1 MSFLSHMKMIGVAWR
16 AESKRRKS
24 LSGTRK
30 RGAETAFLPEALE
43 IVETPPSPIGRL
55 ILWAIMIFSV
65 LAVIWSIWGR
75 IDIVATAPGQVAAK
89 GQSRVVEAREMGV
102 VAQINVRNGDNV
114 RKGDILVELD
124 KTLSTADTSVV
135 ENELRQA
142 EIRAALAN
150 GVLSYLRSGRRTLE
164 LPDNI
169 SAELEDVSHRQ
180 LQSRI
185 RAFDQEE
192 QTLKDEVERALSAT
206 ESAER
211 EVNRLKETLPLLR
224 DRYTSYSRLADEGLA
239 PKIEK
244 LRLEEE
250 LVTREKDLDIAL
262 GRRDEAT
269 KSVQTAQSRL
279 KLIRRQ
285 VERDAL
291 AELGE
296 AEAIKSDRLEA
307 KRKASL
313 RDSWQTITAPVDG
326 VVMSSTVTTIGEVIE
341 PGNPIMLIAPSRDKM
356 IVNATILNKDVGF
369 VRIGDEVSVK
379 LETYPFT
386 RYGLIEGTL
395 TMISADAV
403 IDERL
408 GPVFPVEV
416 ELSQTWLGEGEF
428 RRDIQLGMN
437 ATAEIKTG
445 DRPIYDFIL
454 SPIAKRTKEA
464 ARER

>member
-65 LAVIWSIWGR
+65 LAVVWSIWGR
-75 IDIVATAPGQVAAK
+75 IDIVATAPGQIAAK

-102 VAQINVRNGDNV
+102 VAQIKVRNGDNV
-114 RKGDILVELD
+114 KEGDILVELD

-150 GVLSYLRSGRRTLE
+150 GILSYLRTGRRALD
-164 LPDNI
+164 LPDNV
-169 SAELEDVSHRQ
+169 ANELADVSERQ

-192 QTLKDEVERALSAT
+192 QTLKDEVERALSAV
-206 ESAER
+206 ESAQR
-211 EVNRLKETLPLLR
+211 EVARLEDTLPLLR

-244 LRLEEE
+244 LRLQEE
-250 LVTREKDLDIAL
+250 LVTREKDLDIAM
-262 GRRDEAT
+262 GRQDEAT

-279 KLIRRQ
+279 RLLRRQ
-285 VERDAL
+285 LERDAL

-313 RDSWQTITAPVDG
+313 RDSWQTIKAPVDG
-326 VVMSSTVTTIGEVIE
+326 IVMSSTVTTIGEVIE

-369 VRIGDEVSVK
+369 VRLGDSVSVK
-379 LETYPFT
+379 LETFPFT
-386 RYGLIEGTL
+386 RYGLIEGKL

-408 GPVFPVEV
+408 GPVFPAEV
-416 ELSQTWLGEGEF
+416 ELSKTWVGEGEF